1 MCTTATFGS
10 AAYRREPP
18 CSSWCSSRA
27 SPVSW
32 GRWPMARPSRDDL
45 PLLMLV
51 IGAIVLGL
59 VLIIG
64 LVALFQWLS
73 YKHLYYIMGPEE
85 FNLYS
90 GIFNK
95 KRVHVPYQRIQS
107 VDQRASLLQRVF
119 GVCTVSIDTAGGSNN
134 KAVQVP
140 YVQKSQAEAAAHR
153 AVRAQAVRDGRAGG
167 HGAPGGRRC
176 RGGCERRGAAPGGCG
191 RAGGGRGICRSG
203 APQCAGCAGWRYGRT
218 CAACSAVRP
227 SIPAR

>member
-1 MCTTATFGS
+1 MADNQQPAQPPVGQPQPGFSQQPPNQPYPGQPCWSDPVTGQPPAPSGQPYPPQQP
-10 AAYRREPP
+10 APYPGQPCPPQEPP
-18 CSSWCSSRA
+18 RHHVHHSYIWLGSIQA
-27 SPVSW
+27 GAAMFFVVLVS
-32 GRWPMARPSRDDL
+32 GFSGFVGAFADGEAIGGDL

-73 YKHLYYIMGPEE
+73 YKHLYYVIGPEE

-107 VDQRASLLQRVF
+107 VDQRASLLQRLF

-134 KAVQVP
+134 KI
-140 YVQKSQAEAAAHR
+140 
-153 AVRAQAVRDGRAGG
+153 GRA
-167 HGAPGGRRC
+167 H
-176 RGGCERRGAAPGGCG
+176 
-191 RAGGGRGICRSG
+191 
-203 APQCAGCAGWRYGRT
+203 
-218 CAACSAVRP
+218 V
-227 SIPAR
+227 